1 MRFSISKCKGF
12 KYTGFKYIGII
23 LVMLVCSIAKLNA
36 QDTTF
41 NVDGQ
46 KFTLSDAIVRNN
58 FDYKDILQKIKE
70 DTSFYK
76 AFKTL
81 RTIGYSSYNYIQM
94 KDKNEKVVAT
104 LNSKTKQTRKDN
116 CRTMEVLEEQVTGN
130 LRDASGD
137 YNYVTPSLYASLFF
151 TKGTICG
158 ETNIVKGKQRTIRG
172 SGIEKAKEQLKML
185 FFNPGKKIAG
195 IPFIGDKLDLYD
207 ESAHELYD
215 YKLDY
220 VDYHGQLVYVFDVQP
235 KQDLGFFKQDRVVVD
250 QMITWFNPRTLEV
263 LGRNYSLSYK
273 AGVYDFNVQ
282 MEVEMTYFNGVLVP
296 KILRYK
302 GNWDVVFKK
311 RERGLFTATLFDFKA
326 AQ

>member
-1 MRFSISKCKGF
+1 MRFTSSKCKSF
-12 KYTGFKYIGII
+12 KYTGFKYIGIVLLL
-23 LVMLVCSIAKLNA
+23 LVLNTNVNA
-36 QDTTF
+36 QDTSF
-41 NVDGQ
+41 NVEGQ
-46 KFTLSDAIVRNN
+46 NFTLSDAIVRNN
-58 FDYKDILQKIKE
+58 FDYKAILQKIKE

-116 CRTMEVLEEQVTGN
+116 CRTMEVLEEKVTGN

-158 ETNIVKGKQRTIRG
+158 ETNIVKGKVREIRG
-172 SGIEKAKEQLKML
+172 TGIEKAKEQLKML

-195 IPFIGDKLDLYD
+195 IPLIGNKLDLYD

-235 KQDLGFFKQDRVVVD
+235 KQDLGFINKNRVVVD
-250 QMITWFNPRTLEV
+250 QMITWFDPRTLEV

-282 MEVEMTYFNGVLVP
+282 MEVEMTYFNGMLVP

-311 RERGLFTATLFDFKA
+311 REIGLFTATLFDFKA